1 MLELGCWRIEMGKVL
16 DRVSNEDLIS
26 EDVTDLV
33 APEIDLNDRAEAFC
47 RAYVTNGFNQRQAA
61 ISAGYSEVSA
71 AVSANRLLKKDNV
84 TRRIAMLMAPGLKA
98 QGVTLE
104 NMLAQ
109 ISAVANFDPRKL
121 YDANGERI
129 PVHLL
134 DDETAAAVARVNA
147 GVIGSV
153 HGDVIPYDKMK
164 AVDMAMKHLGAY
176 EKDNLQKQENLQLQ
190 IILE

>member
-1 MLELGCWRIEMGKVL
+1 
-16 DRVSNEDLIS
+16 
-26 EDVTDLV
+26 
-33 APEIDLNDRAEAFC
+33 
-47 RAYVTNGFNQRQAA
+47 
-61 ISAGYSEVSA
+61 
-71 AVSANRLLKKDNV
+71 
-84 TRRIAMLMAPGLKA
+84 MAPGLKA
-98 QGVTLE
+98 NGVKLE

-121 YDANGERI
+121 YDAEGNRI

-134 DDETAAAVARVNA
+134 DDETAAAVARINA
-147 GVIGSV
+147 GVIGNV

-176 EKDNLQKQENLQLQ
+176 EKDNLQKAENLALQ